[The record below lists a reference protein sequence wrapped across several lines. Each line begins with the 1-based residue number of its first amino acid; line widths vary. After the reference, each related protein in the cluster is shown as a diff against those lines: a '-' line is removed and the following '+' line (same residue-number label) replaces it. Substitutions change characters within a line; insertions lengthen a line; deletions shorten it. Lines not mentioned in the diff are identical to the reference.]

1 MVFSMA
7 PKRPTVSTRPITGFF
22 RPAKKQKSSQSR
34 YNYNVLNCS
43 KGSCSIVSSTADLA
57 PSTSSIAAESTVDV
71 APASFSS
78 EEDCNASA
86 ASLTETEDCIETD
99 SIDHSSTS
107 SAEITETRTSA
118 LPILSVDLTDLSTCP
133 PPSSLSDDQK

>member
-1 MVFSMA
+1 M
-7 PKRPTVSTRPITGFF
+7 
-22 RPAKKQKSSQSR
+22 
-34 YNYNVLNCS
+34 
-43 KGSCSIVSSTADLA
+43 
-57 PSTSSIAAESTVDV
+57 DV

-133 PPSSLSDDQK
+133 PPSSLSDDQKYQILTVVPAPLKQYPVNNQKRRFQPHWNQKFSWIRYSVSKDGVFCASCFLFSRARFNN